1 MNPSDDLKFT
11 NRRPWLLVLLIVIVV
26 FFGYRYVRMRWPGA
40 APVAV
45 PQVAVAAPVAS
56 APVAA
61 AVAGS
66 NVAVVVPGPVP
77 VAAASNPVPVAVDV
91 PAVLAAVEISNR
103 LASAAGALKKDQFQ
117 AARVVLMD
125 LLKSALPDDV
135 RRDVEIRVA
144 AIHTNMVFTPMKMP
158 EKIDCVIKPGDSI
171 DLIARRFGT
180 TVRLIQRSNFISDP
194 DHVRVGDL
202 MRVFTGRF
210 TLEISKEKNE
220 LLLNMNGAFF
230 KRYKVGTGK
239 YGKTPVG
246 SFIIVR
252 KEVEPAWWT
261 KDGVVPFGNTNN
273 ILGTRWMEL
282 EATGETMPVKGYGIH
297 GTWDDPSI
305 GKAESAGCIRMHN
318 ADVEELFDLLP
329 YGVPVVITE

>member
-1 MNPSDDLKFT
+1 MNPSDDLKFP
-11 NRRPWLLVLLIVIVV
+11 NRRPWLLVLLIVVLV
-26 FFGYRYVRMRWPGA
+26 FFGYRYARTRWPGA
-40 APVAV
+40 APEAAPQAAVAV
-45 PQVAVAAPVAS
+45 PVAS
-56 APVAA
+56 VVPA
-61 AVAGS
+61 AGS
-66 NVAVVVPGPVP
+66 NVAAVLPSPAP

-91 PAVLAAVEISNR
+91 PAVLSAVEISNR
-103 LASAAGALKKDQFQ
+103 LASVAVALKKDQFQ

-125 LLKSALPDDV
+125 LLKAGLPDDV
-135 RRDVEIRVA
+135 RQDVEIRVA

-171 DLIARRFGT
+171 DLIAKRFGT

-194 DHVRVGDL
+194 DHVRIGDL
-202 MRVFTGRF
+202 LRVFTGRF
-210 TLEISKEKNE
+210 ALEISKEKNE

-230 KRYKVGTGK
+230 RRYKVGTGK
-239 YGKTPVG
+239 YGRTPVG
-246 SFIIVR
+246 TFIIVR

-329 YGVPVVITE
+329 YGAPVVITE

>member
-1 MNPSDDLKFT
+1 MNPSDDLKFP

-26 FFGYRYVRMRWPGA
+26 FFGYRYARTRWPGA
-40 APVAV
+40 PEAAPKAAVAV
-45 PQVAVAAPVAS
+45 PVAS
-56 APVAA
+56 VVPAA
-61 AVAGS
+61 G
-66 NVAVVVPGPVP
+66 NVAVVVPGPVA
-77 VAAASNPVPVAVDV
+77 AAASNPVPVAVDV
-91 PAVLAAVEISNR
+91 PAVLSAVEISNR
-103 LASAAGALKKDQFQ
+103 LASVTVALKKDQFQ

-125 LLKSALPDDV
+125 LLKAGLPDDV
-135 RRDVEIRVA
+135 RQDVEIRVA

-171 DLIARRFGT
+171 DLIAKRFGT

-194 DHVRVGDL
+194 DHVRIGDL
-202 MRVFTGRF
+202 LRVFTGRF

-220 LLLNMNGAFF
+220 LLLNMNDGFF

-246 SFIIVR
+246 TFIIVR

-329 YGVPVVITE
+329 YGAPVVITE